1 MLLLVRGTPSGGLTM
16 ANFLLDVFCL
26 GVKDVFFRQIEAS
39 ELEEIVDATEIDAP
53 LVDVEPAYARKLLRD
68 LVRYAQTLG
77 LEPPREY
84 KAAERLFGDV
94 SADASDARFE
104 FGCEGRPLYLR
115 GPSETP
121 AQVRQRLEQLR
132 RTVGEDG
139 FDFEEE
145 EDDEDLLLAE
155 EEGAF
160 EGYDPTIA
168 PDPGEW
174 LELDEDERRLRIE
187 SYHRRAGTHL
197 EREEVHAIFHLII
210 ENQIASGDPQIV
222 GPTVNRL
229 MAEGLDRHEAIHAIG
244 SVLGGF
250 MADMVRE
257 KGAVL
262 FPNDAYSAA
271 LERLTAESWRREYAE
286 EESADEP

>member
-1 MLLLVRGTPSGGLTM
+1 MSSSIGRRREAKAARRKKLLAERRRQSQADGGGPLASRVDRLALAPVHCCLLQDGLFERGMGMLLLVRGTPSGGLTM

-132 RTVGEDG
+132 ARWARTGS
-139 FDFEEE
+139 
-145 EDDEDLLLAE
+145 
-155 EEGAF
+155 
-160 EGYDPTIA
+160 TS
-168 PDPGEW
+168 
-174 LELDEDERRLRIE
+174 RRRRMTRICF
-187 SYHRRAGTHL
+187 SPRRRARSKATIRPSPPIPANG
-197 EREEVHAIFHLII
+197 
-210 ENQIASGDPQIV
+210 
-222 GPTVNRL
+222 
-229 MAEGLDRHEAIHAIG
+229 
-244 SVLGGF
+244 
-250 MADMVRE
+250 
-257 KGAVL
+257 
-262 FPNDAYSAA
+262 
-271 LERLTAESWRREYAE
+271 
-286 EESADEP
+286 